1 MQSIQSSTHNH
12 KDNFLGLEE
21 EIQFLG
27 VQYLRNF
34 LGQKT
39 AVLIDLKEH
48 GDLWANVE
56 EEIDIPVTVQFLVDE
71 QGGKLMVLLN
81 FEQHGEI
88 WEDIYYSLIVDRR
101 ANEPTL
107 PFSEV
112 KKSLI
117 EQGKLSE

>member
-1 MQSIQSSTHNH
+1 MQSIQPSIHSQ
-12 KDNFLGLEE
+12 KEKIFGLEE
-21 EIQFLG
+21 DMQLLG

-48 GDLWANVE
+48 GELWANVE
-56 EEIDIPVTVQFLVDE
+56 EEIDIPVTVQFLIDE
-71 QGGKLMVLLN
+71 QGCKLMVLLN

-88 WEDIYYSLIVDRR
+88 WEDIYYSLIAYQR
-101 ANEPTL
+101 AHEPTL

>member
-1 MQSIQSSTHNH
+1 MQSIQFSTHSQ
-12 KDNFLGLEE
+12 KDNFLELEE
-21 EIQFLG
+21 KNQFLG
-27 VQYLRNF
+27 VQYLRNC

-39 AVLIDLKEH
+39 AVLSDLKEH

-56 EEIDIPVTVQFLVDE
+56 EEIDIPVTIQFLVDE

-88 WEDIYYSLIVDRR
+88 WEDIYYSLIACQRDH
-101 ANEPTL
+101 EPTL

-117 EQGKLSE
+117 EQGN

>member
-1 MQSIQSSTHNH
+1 MHSIQPSAYSQ
-12 KDNFLGLEE
+12 KDEILGLEE
-21 EIQFLG
+21 DVQLSG

-39 AVLIDLKEH
+39 SVLIDLKEH
-48 GDLWANVE
+48 GELWADVE
-56 EEIDIPVTVQFLVDE
+56 EDIDIPVTVQFLVDE
-71 QGGKLMVLLN
+71 QGCKCKVLLD

-88 WEDIYYSLIVDRR
+88 WEDIYYSLIANQR

-117 EQGKLSE
+117 EKGKLSA